1 MTTAFVLSGGG
12 SLGAVQVGM
21 LHALADRGIQPDLL
35 VGTSAGA
42 LNAAFVAGHGTG
54 PAAVAE
60 LGRVWQSVRSRRLFH
75 LEPRR
80 ALLALFGQRPA
91 LFASDGL
98 EELVQRHLA
107 YDRLEDAT
115 IPLTLVACDLLSGE
129 ETVLNEGP
137 VHQAIAASCA
147 IPGIFPPVEI
157 DGRLL
162 VDGALA
168 NNAAL
173 SIAAEAGA
181 DRIYVLPTG
190 YSCALTA
197 PPRSAL
203 GVVAQAS
210 NLLLHQRLVQ
220 DVRHFAGS
228 ARLLVLPPPCPI
240 KVSAIDFRHAPGLI
254 ADGRAAA
261 GTWLDREASRPV
273 TATVG
278 DVAAQIGVHRHRR

>member
-42 LNAAFVAGHGTG
+42 LNAAFVAGHGAG

-75 LEPRR
+75 VEPRR
-80 ALLALFGQRPA
+80 ALLALLGQRPA
-91 LFASDGL
+91 LFAPDGL
-98 EELVQRHLA
+98 EELVRGNLA

-129 ETVLNEGP
+129 ETVLSEGP
-137 VHQAIAASCA
+137 VDQAIAASCA

-240 KVSAIDFRHAPGLI
+240 KVSAIDFRHAAGLI

-261 GTWLDREASRPV
+261 GAWLDREASRPV
-273 TATVG
+273 AATVG
-278 DVAAQIGVHRHRR
+278 DVVAQIGVHRHHR

>member
-42 LNAAFVAGHGTG
+42 LNAAFVAGHGAG

-80 ALLALFGQRPA
+80 ALLALLGQRPA
-91 LFASDGL
+91 LFAPDGL
-98 EELVQRHLA
+98 EELVRGHLA
-107 YDRLEDAT
+107 FDRLEDAS

-129 ETVLNEGP
+129 ETVLREGP
-137 VHQAIAASCA
+137 VHEAIAASCA

-173 SIAAEAGA
+173 SIATEAGA
-181 DRIYVLPTG
+181 DPIYVLPTG
-190 YSCALTA
+190 YS
-197 PPRSAL
+197 
-203 GVVAQAS
+203 
-210 NLLLHQRLVQ
+210 
-220 DVRHFAGS
+220 
-228 ARLLVLPPPCPI
+228 
-240 KVSAIDFRHAPGLI
+240 
-254 ADGRAAA
+254 
-261 GTWLDREASRPV
+261 
-273 TATVG
+273 
-278 DVAAQIGVHRHRR
+278 